1 MKTLVESDF
10 ERAAKLLKVD
20 VATIKAVAEVESRGK
35 GFYAD
40 GFPVIL
46 FERHKFRKFTN
57 GKYDGSHPHLSNKT
71 AGGYRESSRKKFNE
85 AFKLNPDAAMKSCSW
100 GKFQIMGFNH
110 KDCGYETVGE
120 FVDAMKESEGKHLDA
135 FCLFVKANNLA
146 QALWSK
152 DWARFA
158 RGYNG
163 EDYKKNR
170 YDEKLA
176 EAYEKYARAYLKR
189 SQIVDSINEL
199 PPPHWPIGVIPNQII
214 PVRVEPDQ
222 RLTDLVL
229 EDGTILNQIE
239 DIGNVPDER
248 GVEYISPVSKSSV
261 GVAIGLAAVGAGA
274 WFKAFV
280 SENLIWIVA
289 GVVVIAIAALYWSA
303 AKKRSSDRTI
313 ALNGIS
319 PTTGNTD
326 T

>member
-100 GKFQIMGFNH
+100 GKFQVMGFNH
-110 KDCGYETVGE
+110 KICGYETVGE

-146 QALWSK
+146 QALWKK
-152 DWARFA
+152 DWERFA

-176 EAYEKYARAYLKR
+176 EAYEKYARAYLR
-189 SQIVDSINEL
+189 VSPIVDSINEL
-199 PPPHWPIGVIPNQII
+199 PPPHWPIEVIP
-214 PVRVEPDQ
+214 
-222 RLTDLVL
+222 
-229 EDGTILNQIE
+229 NQIE
-239 DIGNVPDER
+239 DIGDVRP
-248 GVEYISPVSKSSV
+248 VEYISPVSKSSV
-261 GVAIGLAAVGAGA
+261 SVAVGLAAVSAAA

-280 SENLIWIVA
+280 TENIVWIVA
-289 GVVVIAIAALYWSA
+289 GVVVAAIAALYWTG
-303 AKKRSSDRTI
+303 AKKRSSDRSI
-313 ALNGIS
+313 SLNNGVSS
-319 PTTGNTD
+319 PTGNID

>member
-100 GKFQIMGFNH
+100 GKFQVMGFNH
-110 KDCGYETVGE
+110 KICGYETVGE

-146 QALWSK
+146 QALWKK
-152 DWARFA
+152 DWERFA

-176 EAYEKYARAYLKR
+176 EAYERH
-189 SQIVDSINEL
+189 S
-199 PPPHWPIGVIPNQII
+199 
-214 PVRVEPDQ
+214 EPTAFSGDPFIAEAG
-222 RLTDLVL
+222 RTLNHTVVSRGI
-229 EDGTILNQIE
+229 EEPTILSDSNVEGDVIINQIE
-239 DIGNVPDER
+239 DIGNVPEEDI
-248 GVEYISPVSKSSV
+248 GDVKPVEYISPVSKSSV
-261 GVAIGLAAVGAGA
+261 SVAVGLAAVSAAA

-280 SENLIWIVA
+280 TENIVWIVA
-289 GVVVIAIAALYWSA
+289 GVVVAAIAALYWTG
-303 AKKRSSDRTI
+303 AKKRSSDRSI
-313 ALNGIS
+313 SLNNGVSS
-319 PTTGNTD
+319 PTGNID

>member
-100 GKFQIMGFNH
+100 GKFQVMGFNH
-110 KDCGYETVGE
+110 KICGYETVGE

-146 QALWSK
+146 QALWKK
-152 DWARFA
+152 DWEKFA

-163 EDYKKNR
+163 KAYKKKR

-176 EAYEKYARAYLKR
+176 DAYLKYSNEIKIIFPPLPDGADEWR
-189 SQIVDSINEL
+189 IVPAAVKKAVEGL
-199 PPPHWPIGVIPNQII
+199 PPMGSTEQDTAEVIP
-214 PVRVEPDQ
+214 
-222 RLTDLVL
+222 
-229 EDGTILNQIE
+229 NQIE
-239 DIGNVPDER
+239 DIGNVPEEDI
-248 GVEYISPVSKSSV
+248 GDVKPVEYISPVSKSSV
-261 GVAIGLAAVGAGA
+261 SVAVGLAAVSAAA

-280 SENLIWIVA
+280 TENIVWIVA
-289 GVVVIAIAALYWSA
+289 GVVVAAIAALYWTG
-303 AKKRSSDRTI
+303 AKKRQTDRSI
-313 ALNGIS
+313 SLNNGVSS
-319 PTTGNTD
+319 PTGNID